1 MFIRWLWIVVLDYR
15 SSYQAAP
22 QGSEKSCKKRNQ
34 SSTDESDTAARHQL
48 LHALALCARI
58 VIAVTLH
65 EVHDTPDRKTCAK
78 CDNKSLKNAN
88 CACEKCHNVIFQN
101 RRLLFY
107 CSKCIFKT
115 KKKKKKSLILFIS
128 QCSFYCDFGSSFRE

>member
-88 CACEKCHNVIFQN
+88 CACEKCHNECNQN
-101 RRLLFY
+101 RRFAVFCRFAVCCFL
-107 CSKCIFKT
+107 
-115 KKKKKKSLILFIS
+115 
-128 QCSFYCDFGSSFRE
+128 